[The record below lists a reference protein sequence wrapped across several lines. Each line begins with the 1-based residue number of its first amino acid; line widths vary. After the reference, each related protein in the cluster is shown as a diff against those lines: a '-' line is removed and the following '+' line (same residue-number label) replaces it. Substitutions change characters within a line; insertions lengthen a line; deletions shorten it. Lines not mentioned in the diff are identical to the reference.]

1 VSVSKV
7 VDSVFEYRPIGYG
20 ASVFSGFAFKSSD
33 LKGEGIPVIKIG
45 NIQNRVV
52 DYSNTQFFPE
62 EKVTSRHEK
71 YFLSDGDVLIAMTGQ
86 GSVGR
91 VGKIRILN
99 SKKILL
105 NQRVGKF
112 AVDNINLD
120 NNYLYY
126 IISSPLYESILFNAG
141 TGSGQPN
148 LSPQDILSV
157 EIPYPD
163 IKEQKAIAAT
173 LSALDDMIELNNQIN
188 KTLEEMAQAIFKSWF
203 VDFEPFKNGEFEES
217 ELGLIPKGWRV
228 GAIDELIKETISG
241 DWGKETPQG
250 NYTEKVICIRGA
262 DIPDIA
268 QGRRGNP
275 ATRYILKRNLEKK
288 RLSENEIIIEISG
301 GSPTQSTGRTVL
313 ITKELINSFQE
324 PIICTNFCRAIRLK
338 EATYSNFVYS
348 LLQYLYNEKVFF
360 TYENGTTG
368 IKNLDITILF
378 GQYKTVIPSE
388 EVFAEYHS
396 MYSEFLRYIYENG
409 FECKK
414 LSEIRDILL
423 PKLMSGEIRVPVEE
437 VV

>member
-1 VSVSKV
+1 MSVSKV

-91 VGKIRILN
+91 VGKIRILD

-141 TGSGQPN
+141 IGSGQPN

-173 LSALDDMIELNNQIN
+173 LSVLDDMIELNNQIN

-203 VDFEPFKNGEFEES
+203 VDFEPFKDGEFEES

-228 GAIDELIKETISG
+228 GVLEDIAFINTETINPQNYPETFFEHFSIPLFDEGKFSAFEKGEVIKSNKYVIDSSCMLFSKLNPQFKRVFRPFCKTSKAICSTEFMVYKAKKPIYNNYIYSTLCSG
-241 DWGKETPQG
+241 SFHQFVMQNVTGTTNSRQRAIPKNTL
-250 NYTEKVICIRGA
+250 NFKML
-262 DIPDIA
+262 IPDENA
-268 QGRRGNP
+268 
-275 ATRYILKRNLEKK
+275 
-288 RLSENEIIIEISG
+288 LSSYNQIISG
-301 GSPTQSTGRTVL
+301 IFNIMQRIPEDN
-313 ITKELINSFQE
+313 K
-324 PIICTNFCRAIRLK
+324 
-338 EATYSNFVYS
+338 
-348 LLQYLYNEKVFF
+348 LL
-360 TYENGTTG
+360 
-368 IKNLDITILF
+368 
-378 GQYKTVIPSE
+378 S
-388 EVFAEYHS
+388 S
-396 MYSEFLRYIYENG
+396 
-409 FECKK
+409 
-414 LSEIRDILL
+414 IRDTIL

>member
-1 VSVSKV
+1 MSVSEWREAKLCDIGEIV
-7 VDSVFEYRPIGYG
+7 GGGTPSTKEESYYGGDIPWITPKDLSTHNERYIYRGERSITEEGLKNSSAKLMPKGTVLFSSRAPIGYVAIAG
-20 ASVFSGFAFKSSD
+20 KELCTNQGFKSLIPKNGVADSEFIYYLFKHKKSD
-33 LKGEGIPVIKIG
+33 IEAIASGTTFLEVSGSAMK
-45 NIQNRVV
+45 NI
-52 DYSNTQFFPE
+52 S
-62 EKVTSRHEK
+62 
-71 YFLSDGDVLIAMTGQ
+71 
-86 GSVGR
+86 
-91 VGKIRILN
+91 
-99 SKKILL
+99 ILL
-105 NQRVGKF
+105 P
-112 AVDNINLD
+112 
-120 NNYLYY
+120 
-126 IISSPLYESILFNAG
+126 PL
-141 TGSGQPN
+141 P
-148 LSPQDILSV
+148 
-157 EIPYPD
+157 
-163 IKEQKAIAAT
+163 EQKAIAAT

-203 VDFEPFKNGEFEES
+203 VDFEPFRDGEFEES

-396 MYSEFLRYIYENG
+396 MYSEFLRYIYESG

-414 LSEIRDILL
+414 LSEIRDTLL
-423 PKLMSGEIRVPVEE
+423 PKLISGEIRVPVEE